1 MRRNRRKPVTVGIP
15 LNMANYSL
23 YIQYSKDNIRINA
36 VCPGITLTPMLMR
49 QIELYR
55 PITSRNTLNRFGT
68 VQEIADVV
76 MFMSSSR
83 ATFVQGA
90 AYVVDGGYTIH

>member
-1 MRRNRRKPVTVGIP
+1 MRK
-15 LNMANYSL
+15 
-23 YIQYSKDNIRINA
+23 YSKDNIRVNC
-36 VCPGITLTPMLMR
+36 VCPGITATPMLQR
-49 QIELYR
+49 QVELYR
-55 PITSRNTLNRFGT
+55 PAIARSTLNRLGT

-76 MFMSSSR
+76 LFLSSSR

>member
-1 MRRNRRKPVTVGIP
+1 MLSRQLDLYEPVISR
-15 LNMANYSL
+15 A
-23 YIQYSKDNIRINA
+23 
-36 VCPGITLTPMLMR
+36 TLDR
-49 QIELYR
+49 A
-55 PITSRNTLNRFGT
+55 GT

-76 MFMSSSR
+76 LFLCSSR